1 MRVGADVPSPRG
13 VHAGRSGPDAEIFE
27 VFDESVGPV
36 GEVFARLASGGLD
49 VTGAQRL
56 QQPLVR
62 GDRIRPPAARLL
74 LVHDP
79 PCHFTVSVASQPEV
93 TCGTPTVP

>member
-1 MRVGADVPSPRG
+1 M
-13 VHAGRSGPDAEIFE
+13 
-27 VFDESVGPV
+27 
-36 GEVFARLASGGLD
+36 
-49 VTGAQRL
+49 
-56 QQPLVR
+56 R

>member
-1 MRVGADVPSPRG
+1 MRVAPTPCPLGCPRRP
-13 VHAGRSGPDAEIFE
+13 VRTRREIVE
-27 VFDESVGPV
+27 VFDESMGPV

-56 QQPLVR
+56 QQPFVR